1 MESLGINAGFLIVQL
16 TGFLLMSGWAIFSL
30 ITLTALRCQQ
40 LLAMPQAIWAALIVL
55 APILGALAFW
65 IVKPGQPEKNA

>member
-1 MESLGINAGFLIVQL
+1 MESLGINVGFLIVQL
-16 TGFLLMSGWAIFSL
+16 IGFLLMSGWAIFSL
-30 ITLTALRCQQ
+30 ITLAALRRQQ
-40 LLAMPQAIWAALIVL
+40 LPAMPQAIWAALIVL